1 MGMVIPP
8 IFLGGNTT
16 LKNPENP
23 EGCHWFLT
31 QMAPFFGQLMTPK
44 LWTRLKEHPNQ
55 VIFSPWIWGWDGS
68 AIEDYAKKLEDYAKA
83 GDWSLFSLIIASLFY
98 VCNYSQYCHDYS
110 YYCLFVLL
118 L

>member
-8 IFLGGNTT
+8 IFLGG
-16 LKNPENP
+16 KYDPEKSGKSRRMP
-23 EGCHWFLT
+23 LVFDTDGPIFWPVDWT
-31 QMAPFFGQLMTPK
+31 R